1 MQKTPPAPVAPS
13 GGRLLSLHRSL
24 AAIDRQLGRL
34 VKWLLV
40 LVVAAMVIIVV
51 LQVVARFL
59 LIPIIW
65 TSEATQNLMIWLTFV
80 GGAAAFV
87 QGEHIAVELVVQRL
101 GEGLKRAVAIV
112 AHLLMLG
119 FFVFF
124 VIYGWRLAI
133 LNSTASGY
141 TLPISQFY
149 VFLAVPFGMALAT
162 LNALTRITGIL
173 AKVPQVKADLLEAS

>member
-1 MQKTPPAPVAPS
+1 VQAPPTAPASPP
-13 GGRLLSLHRSL
+13 GGALLSLHRAL
-24 AAIDRQLGRL
+24 ALLDRQLGRL
-34 VKWLLV
+34 VKWLLIFI
-40 LVVAAMVIIVV
+40 VAAMVIIVV

-101 GEGLKRAVAIV
+101 GERLKRTIAIF

-124 VIYGWRLAI
+124 AIYGWRLAA
-133 LNSTASGY
+133 LNATASGY

-149 VFLAVPFGMALAT
+149 VFLAVPLGMGLAT

-173 AKVPQVKADLLEAS
+173 ARVPQAKAELLEAS

>member
-1 MQKTPPAPVAPS
+1 MTAPPASEPAPGGAFFTLYRVLS
-13 GGRLLSLHRSL
+13 G
-24 AAIDRQLGRL
+24 IDRQLLRI

-40 LVVAAMVIIVV
+40 AIVAAMVIIVV

-87 QGEHIAVELVVQRL
+87 HGEHIAVELVVQRF
-101 GEGLKRAVAIV
+101 GEGLRRSVAVL
-112 AHLLMLG
+112 AHLLMLA

-124 VIYGWRLAI
+124 TIYGWRLAQ
-133 LNSTASGY
+133 LNATATGY

-149 VFLAVPFGMALAT
+149 TFLAVPVGMTLAG
-162 LNALTRITGIL
+162 LNALTRVAGIL
-173 AKVPQVKADLLEAS
+173 ARVPQAKAELLEAS